1 MLEESV
7 LSQGNGPQKNTL
19 KVEIVYFYA
28 QLVCLG
34 LLAEIC
40 VRFEP
45 QHRRHPYRVRE
56 VATSGTT
63 TNHHA
68 DLLDKLT

>member
-1 MLEESV
+1 V
-7 LSQGNGPQKNTL
+7 LSPGNGPQKIL
-19 KVEIVYFYA
+19 KKVEIVYFYV

-45 QHRRHPYRVRE
+45 QHRRRPYQVRE
-56 VATSGTT
+56 VAISGTT

-68 DLLDKLT
+68 DLLDKVT

>member
-1 MLEESV
+1 MLSP
-7 LSQGNGPQKNTL
+7 GNGPQKKYL
-19 KVEIVYFYA
+19 KSGDCVLYV

-56 VATSGTT
+56 VTTSGTT

-68 DLLDKLT
+68 DLLDKVT